1 MHPPGA
7 QEKVL
12 EIATTLGL
20 NVSVAVAYEV
30 SVRESGMAALSRLL
44 GGTKAKQLQYM
55 QSWEIQNH
63 AAFLIN

>member
-55 QSWEIQNH
+55 QR
-63 AAFLIN
+63 

>member
-30 SVRESGMAALSRLL
+30 SVRESGSNSSTKKPYIMEGVRIWVSAL
-44 GGTKAKQLQYM
+44 
-55 QSWEIQNH
+55 I
-63 AAFLIN
+63 